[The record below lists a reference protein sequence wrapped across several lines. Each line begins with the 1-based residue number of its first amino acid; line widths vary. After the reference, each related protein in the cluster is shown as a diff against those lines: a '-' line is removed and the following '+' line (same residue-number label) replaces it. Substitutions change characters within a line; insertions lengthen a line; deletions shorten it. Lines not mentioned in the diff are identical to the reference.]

1 HRLFAAPFAE
11 ARARTVTSARLSG
24 RAAVRLPPLIEISG
38 EISGSD
44 RRNDVRIRAVARK
57 QTSFSLYADR
67 VIVLA
72 MTTSEIQVK
81 RVYEPASDN
90 DGVRV
95 LVDGLWPRGLS
106 KTAAAVDLWLKD
118 IGPSRPL
125 RQWFN
130 RDPSRWAEFKQRYAD
145 ELDAL
150 RERSPSVKALAG
162 AVRRGK
168 VTLLFGARDPRHN
181 AAVALHSY
189 LTPPPLGA

>member
-1 HRLFAAPFAE
+1 MS
-11 ARARTVTSARLSG
+11 TSS
-24 RAAVRLPPLIEISG
+24 
-38 EISGSD
+38 
-44 RRNDVRIRAVARK
+44 
-57 QTSFSLYADR
+57 
-67 VIVLA
+67 
-72 MTTSEIQVK
+72 IQVK
-81 RVYEPASDN
+81 RVYEPASAS

-106 KTAAAVDLWLKD
+106 KTTAAVDLWLKD

-130 RDPSRWAEFKQRYAD
+130 RDPSRWTEFTQRYAA

-150 RERSPSVKALAG
+150 HQRSPSVLALAG

-181 AAVALHSY
+181 VAVALHSY
-189 LTPPPLGA
+189 LTQRRLSA